1 MITETVM
8 VYFDDLDAMGVVHN
22 GRYAALLER
31 ALAAYG
37 TPDGLA
43 VRSRSS
49 SLRRGALR
57 GQGVRHHLSR
67 ADHPDRGRAGAAVA
81 RSPRQHQCHVRVP
94 GPVR

>member
-8 VYFDDLDAMGVVHN
+8 VYVDDLDAMGVVHN

-31 ALAAYG
+31 ALAAYWPG
-37 TPDGLA
+37 RAERTIPAPPFRL
-43 VRSRSS
+43 
-49 SLRRGALR
+49 GALR